1 MSNSAEYRVAI
12 DIGGTFTDGVLME
25 VASGQM
31 WFGKTLTTPAAPEEG
46 AVRVLHELAE
56 AGGISPADVSR
67 CIHGTTLVI
76 NALLQ
81 RTGAD
86 VALITTQG
94 FRDVIEIARER
105 NYDVHDL
112 FALRHDPLVPRERRY
127 EVEER
132 ITVGGETLVPLDEDR
147 ARALISELAADGV
160 ESVAI
165 VLLHSYRDPAHE
177 ERLAELVRE
186 QLPDVSMSLSSVVA
200 PEVREFERTVT
211 TAGNA
216 YVQPPMRRYLPR
228 LVNGLADAGVR
239 GDLVLMTSVGG
250 VSSVEVALDKPL
262 TLIESGPAGGV
273 FAAGYFGRDVAA
285 DHLIAFDMGGTTAKA
300 ALIKDGA
307 PTLSYELEVARAD
320 PFKPGS
326 GFPVLVPSV
335 DLLEMGAGGGSI
347 AHLDSV
353 GLLQIGPESA
363 GAVPGPASYGRGGER
378 PTVTDAA
385 VCLGYIGADS
395 FLGGE
400 MALDAD
406 AAAAAIRTHVGEP
419 LGLTDT
425 EAAYGIHELV
435 VEQMAEGV
443 RAFVAERSLDHR
455 RCTLVA
461 TGGAGPL
468 HAYLL
473 AKKLGISQVVVGKGT
488 GVASAA
494 GLLIAPPKGER
505 VRGRYV
511 ELSTLASEE
520 LLPMFEEMRA
530 EITAELAEQGVRAE
544 DITWEAMSDLR
555 YVGQGSELTVSLP
568 GFDGASLT
576 GPAITAAF
584 EASYVELFGRLL
596 GDIEIEGH
604 AWRLRGTGPSVL
616 DAADPDAVAAW
627 RAAAS
632 AEVPPART
640 RPVYFGAIGEY
651 RDTAVY
657 RRSELPAG
665 FSQEGPMILEDRES
679 TIVVGPDAHARIDA
693 DGNLL
698 MTLSDSGA
706 V

>member
-1 MSNSAEYRVAI
+1 MSSTEYRVAI

-25 VASGQM
+25 VVSGQM
-31 WFGKTLTTPAAPEEG
+31 WFGKVLTTPDAPEEG
-46 AVRVLHELAE
+46 AVQVLHELA
-56 AGGISPADVSR
+56 ASGGIQPEEIAR

-86 VALITTQG
+86 VGLIATRG

-112 FALRHDPLVPRERRY
+112 FAIRHDPLIPRERRY
-127 EVEER
+127 EVNER
-132 ITVGGETLVPLDEDR
+132 VTVTGETLTPLDEGAVR
-147 ARALISELAADGV
+147 ELIAELAADGV
-160 ESVAI
+160 ESIAI
-165 VLLHSYRDPAHE
+165 ALLHSYQDSSHE

-186 QLPDVSMSLSSVVA
+186 QLPDISLSLSSVVA

-211 TAGNA
+211 TAANA

-228 LVNGLADAGVR
+228 LVNGLSEAGVQ

-250 VSSVEVALDKPL
+250 VSSVEVALDRPL
-262 TLIESGPAGGV
+262 ALIESGPAGGV
-273 FAAGYFGRDVAA
+273 FAAGYFARDVAA

-300 ALIKDGA
+300 ALIKDGE
-307 PTLSYELEVARAD
+307 PVLSYELEVARAD

-363 GAVPGPASYGRGGER
+363 GAAPGPASYGRGGER

-385 VCLGYIGADS
+385 VYLGYIGADS

-400 MALDAD
+400 MTLDAE

-419 LGLTDT
+419 LGLSLT

-473 AKKLGISQVVVGKGT
+473 AKKLGIRRVVIGKGT

-505 VRGRYV
+505 VRGLYV
-511 ELSTLASEE
+511 ELHSARPEE
-520 LLPMFEEMRA
+520 LRQMFAEMHA
-530 EITAELAEQGVRAE
+530 EITTELAEQGVASSEIR
-544 DITWEAMSDLR
+544 WEAMADMR
-555 YVGQGSELTVSLP
+555 YVGQGSEVTVTLP
-568 GFDGASLT
+568 GYDLASLSSA
-576 GPAITAAF
+576 AITAAF
-584 EASYVELFGRLL
+584 EARYRELYGRSL
-596 GDIEIEGH
+596 GDIEVEGH

-616 DAADPDAVAAW
+616 SSANEEAVAAR
-627 RAAAS
+627 RAATAT
-632 AEVPPART
+632 EMPTGLT
-640 RPVYFGAIGEY
+640 RAVYFGEVGEF
-651 RDTAVY
+651 RDTPVY
-657 RRSELPAG
+657 QRGQLPAG
-665 FSQEGPMILEDRES
+665 FSGQGPLILEDRES
-679 TIVVGPDAHARIDA
+679 SIVVGPSALAEIDA

-698 MTLSDSGA
+698 MTFNSAGPA
-706 V
+706 

>member
-1 MSNSAEYRVAI
+1 MSNAREYRVAI

-25 VASGQM
+25 VSSGQM
-31 WFGKTLTTPAAPEEG
+31 WFGKVLTTPAAPEEG
-46 AVRVLHELAE
+46 AVQVLHELAE
-56 AGGISPADVSR
+56 AGGIAPGDVAR

-86 VALITTQG
+86 VGLITTKG
-94 FRDVIEIARER
+94 FRDVLEIARER

-112 FALRHDPLVPRERRY
+112 FALRHDPLVPRARRTEVTER
-127 EVEER
+127 V
-132 ITVGGETLVPLDEDR
+132 TVTGETLVPLDEDA
-147 ARALISELAADGV
+147 ARELISELAADGV
-160 ESVAI
+160 ESIAI
-165 VLLHSYRDPAHE
+165 VLLHAYRDATHE

-186 QLPDVSMSLSSVVA
+186 QLPDISVSLSSVVA

-211 TAGNA
+211 TAANA

-228 LVNGLADAGVR
+228 LVAGLSDAGVQ

-250 VSSVEVALDKPL
+250 VSSVEVALDRPL
-262 TLIESGPAGGV
+262 ALIESGPAGGV
-273 FAAGYFGRDVAA
+273 FAAGYFGRDAA
-285 DHLIAFDMGGTTAKA
+285 AEHLIAFDMGGTTAKA
-300 ALIKDGA
+300 ALITNGE

-363 GAVPGPASYGRGGER
+363 GAVPGPASYGRGGQR

-385 VCLGYIGADS
+385 VSLGYIGADS

-400 MALDAD
+400 MHLDAD
-406 AAAAAIRTHVGEP
+406 AATAAIRDHVGTP
-419 LGLTDT
+419 LGLSDT
-425 EAAYGIHELV
+425 EAAFGIHELV

-473 AKKLGISQVVVGKGT
+473 AKKLGIRQVIVGKGT

-505 VRGRYV
+505 VRGRYTEIGSV
-511 ELSTLASEE
+511 MAEQLVPLFA
-520 LLPMFEEMRA
+520 EMQA
-530 EITAELAEQGVRAE
+530 EIVAELAEQGVPQEHIR
-544 DITWEAMSDLR
+544 WEAMADLR
-555 YVGQGSELTVSLP
+555 YVGQGSEVTAPLR
-568 GFDGASLT
+568 GFDAASLT
-576 GPAITAAF
+576 AERITEAF
-584 EASYVELFGRLL
+584 EASYVQLYGRVL
-596 GDIEIEGH
+596 DSIDIEGH
-604 AWRLRGTGPSVL
+604 AWRLRGTGPSAL
-616 DAADPDAVAAW
+616 DAADPEAVAAR

-632 AEVPPART
+632 RETPAPRS
-640 RPVYFGAIGEY
+640 RPVYFEAVGEY
-651 RDTAVY
+651 RDTNVY
-657 RRSELPAG
+657 RRAELPAG
-665 FSQEGPMILEDRES
+665 FVQEGPMILEDRES
-679 TIVVGPDAHARIDA
+679 TIVVGPDASVMIDA
-693 DGNLL
+693 DGNLV
-698 MTLSDSGA
+698 MTLETVA
-706 V
+706 TV

>member
-31 WFGKTLTTPAAPEEG
+31 WFGKVLTTPAAPEEG
-46 AVRVLHELAE
+46 AVQVLHELAA
-56 AGGISPADVSR
+56 AGGIAPADISR

-86 VALITTQG
+86 VALITTRG

-112 FALRHDPLVPRERRY
+112 FAMRHDPLVPRARRY
-127 EVEER
+127 EVDER
-132 ITVGGETLVPLDEDR
+132 VTVGGETLLPLDEDG
-147 ARALISELAADGV
+147 ARALIAELAADGV

-177 ERLAELVRE
+177 VRLAELVRE
-186 QLPDVSMSLSSVVA
+186 QIPEAPMSLSSIVA

-262 TLIESGPAGGV
+262 SLIESGPAGGV
-273 FAAGYFGRDVAA
+273 FAAGYFGRSVSA

-347 AHLDSV
+347 AHLDTV

-400 MALDAD
+400 MALDAE
-406 AAAAAIRTHVGEP
+406 AAARAIRTHVGEP

-473 AKKLGISQVVVGKGT
+473 AKKLGISQVVVGRGT

-511 ELSTLASEE
+511 ELGAVDPEE
-520 LLPMFEEMRA
+520 LLPLFEEMRA
-530 EITAELAEQGVRAE
+530 EIALELADQGVALE
-544 DITWEAMSDLR
+544 DITWEAMADLR
-555 YVGQGSELTVSLP
+555 YVGQGSEITVPLP
-568 GFDGASLT
+568 GFDRAALT
-576 GPAITAAF
+576 GAAIRAAF
-584 EASYVELFGRLL
+584 EASYVASFGRLL
-596 GDIEIEGH
+596 DDIDVEGH
-604 AWRLRGTGPSVL
+604 AWRLRGSGPSVL
-616 DAADPDAVAAW
+616 DTADTAAVAAR

-632 AEVPPART
+632 TEVPPRRT
-640 RPVYFGAIGEY
+640 RAVYFGAVGEY
-651 RDTAVY
+651 RETAVY
-657 RRSELPAG
+657 RRNDLPAG
-665 FSQEGPMILEDRES
+665 FAQNGPLILEDRES

-698 MTLSDSGA
+698 MTLGEPGA